1 MTSWR
6 TLIRRF
12 AVLGLTGFGGPP
24 AHLASLR
31 KTWIDSGEIASSEF
45 EDALASASL
54 LPGPTSTQMAMW
66 VGWRQRGTA
75 GASVAALLFI
85 TPAVLLVTAL
95 AIGLYANKEWGHWI
109 MKCAT
114 GATWMMP
121 AIVLT
126 TTWSL
131 IPPAMKSQ
139 LRITRT
145 SVESRWFFAWFLVA
159 AVAEQFRS
167 VNPLLVIVFAGAV
180 MMFRGR
186 SQDLDARPALLW
198 SAWSVTPSVAGLA
211 LKIGLLSVGGGLVI
225 VPIMRADAVVAHHWM
240 SQQDFIVAVALGQ
253 LTPGPVFSTIAAI
266 GYFAAGLP
274 GAAIGALLAFLP
286 SYLAVVTLAPQL
298 DRLRANPGVRRFF
311 AGALPAST
319 GLILGTLPLFAV
331 SIHQWVGGAIALVAL
346 VDLATKRVPVALVLL
361 GGVVAGLLL
370 AHP

>member
-31 KTWIDSGEIASSEF
+31 KTWIESGEIASAEF

-95 AIGLYANKEWGHWI
+95 AIGLYSNEEWGRWI
-109 MKCAT
+109 LKGAT
-114 GATWMMP
+114 GASWMMP

-131 IPPAMKSQ
+131 IPPAMKDQ
-139 LRITRT
+139 LRSNRP
-145 SVESRWFFAWFLVA
+145 SVESRWFFAWLLLA
-159 AVAEQFRS
+159 AFAEQFRA
-167 VNPLLVIVFAGAV
+167 VNPLLVIVFAGFV
-180 MMFRGR
+180 MMFKGR
-186 SQDLDARPALLW
+186 RHNLDARPALLW
-198 SAWSVTPSVAGLA
+198 SAWSVTPTVAGLA
-211 LKIGLLSVGGGLVI
+211 LKIGLLSVGGGFVI
-225 VPIMRADAVVAHHWM
+225 VPIMRADVLAHHWM
-240 SQQDFIVAVALGQ
+240 SQQEFIVAVALGQ

-274 GAAIGALLAFLP
+274 GALIGALLAFLP
-286 SYLAVVTLAPQL
+286 SYLAVVTLAPKL
-298 DRLRANPGVRRFF
+298 DRLRSNPNVRQFF
-311 AGALPAST
+311 LGALPAST
-319 GLILGTLPLFAV
+319 GLIVGTLPLFAV
-331 SIHQWVGGAIALVAL
+331 SIHQWVGAVMALLAAVAL
-346 VDLATKRVPVALVLL
+346 VTKRVPVALVLL
-361 GGVVAGLLL
+361 GGVVAGVLL